1 MFYKVQYWSKNDNC
15 WVQHSVNDLR
25 AKAFK
30 ELFYLESCGKR
41 VRIITEGRIIAES
54 MEVIIRREDE

>member
-54 MEVIIRREDE
+54 EDE